1 MSSDDIGDFFIPT
14 PAFKPQEAV
23 QTLKRFLRDQRLL
36 AERGDGFT
44 LKGLAVLQVA
54 ADDKTLTVKLAKRPA
69 QSPEWE
75 TKVCKNSTDVRTLQD
90 EIKRRFTRWTDD
102 PT

>member
-14 PAFKPQEAV
+14 PAFKPQDAL

-36 AERGDGFT
+36 SERGDGFT
-44 LKGLAVLQVA
+44 LKGLSVLSLI
-54 ADDKTLTVKLAKRPA
+54 ADDKTLTAKLAKRPA
-69 QSPEWE
+69 QSPDWE
-75 TKVCKNSTDVRTLQD
+75 TRICKNSTDVRALQD
-90 EIKRRFTRWTDD
+90 EIKRRLARWTDD